1 MPFPRLYLRRLV
13 LLNSCC
19 CPCFV
24 FIAAP
29 PHLLPLRIK
38 NRRRRRVCQT
48 AATFP
53 VYFQVRAACVSCVSF
68 RTNSPPHWREKSNE
82 ADARIRLR
90 HWPQS
95 PIRSNCSAASKKPL
109 VGYRRRSVEAP
120 EHYKRPQR
128 CSFHHQSLLA
138 FALLSTPFA
147 LVLKLTRGFFLAG
160 VLSKMRFA
168 ASLVVCLLFAVRIF
182 RPCGVTR

>member
-1 MPFPRLYLRRLV
+1 M
-13 LLNSCC
+13 
-19 CPCFV
+19 
-24 FIAAP
+24 
-29 PHLLPLRIK
+29 LLPLLRLYRCPSPLATSK
-38 NRRRRRVCQT
+38 DKKPTASTCLSNRRHFPCVFPSSSRVCLMRI
-48 AATFP
+48 P
-53 VYFQVRAACVSCVSF
+53 F